1 MKIQLSDH
9 FSYSKLIKFTLPT
22 IAMMIFTSIYGV
34 VDGVFVSNCVGSDA
48 FAAVNLIMPIIMIIG
63 SVGFMIGTGGS
74 AIVSKTLGEGKK
86 EKANE
91 YFSMLVY
98 LCVVSGVI
106 LSVIGIIFTGPI
118 AVLLGAKGS
127 IAKDCVTYGRTLFF
141 MLTGLFLQNAFQ
153 SFLVVAEKPK
163 LGLFVTLLAGFTN
176 MFLDFL
182 FVYVL
187 RFGVF
192 GAALATGISQFV
204 GSVIPIIY
212 FASGKNNVLK
222 LTKCRFNKDIII
234 KTCINGSSEM
244 VTNMSMSLVN
254 ILYNMQLM
262 KYIGT
267 NGVVAYGI
275 IMYVGFIFVGTY
287 MGYAVGSAPVI
298 SYHYGAGNKDELKNL
313 FKRSLT
319 IIIVSSVVMT
329 LIAEIIAGYLAG
341 IFVSYDNN
349 LLELTTEAIRIYAVS
364 YLISGINIFASS
376 FFTALNNGVVSAVIS
391 FMRMFVFQVVMI
403 LFLPV
408 VLGISGIWTAVIAAE
423 VLSVVISVMF
433 LVKNR
438 KKPELCLQKTPRG
451 MLLVNSKNPNLC
463 LDFLHVRGCG
473 R

>member
-1 MKIQLSDH
+1 MKLQLSDH

-48 FAAVNLIMPIIMIIG
+48 FAAVNLIMPIIMILG

-127 IAKDCVTYGRTLFF
+127 IAKDCVTYGRTVFF

-212 FASGKNNVLK
+212 FAGGKNNVLK

-364 YLISGINIFASS
+364 YLISGVNIFASS

-391 FMRMFVFQVVMI
+391 FMRMFVFQIVMI
-403 LFLPV
+403 LLLPV

-438 KKPELCLQKTPRG
+438 KKY
-451 MLLVNSKNPNLC
+451 SY
-463 LDFLHVRGCG
+463 
-473 R
+473 

>member
-48 FAAVNLIMPIIMIIG
+48 FAAVNLIMPIIMILG

-127 IAKDCVTYGRTLFF
+127 IAKDCVAYGRTVFF

-212 FASGKNNVLK
+212 FAGGKNNVLK

-364 YLISGINIFASS
+364 YLISGVNIFASS

-391 FMRMFVFQVVMI
+391 FMRMFVFQIVMI
-403 LFLPV
+403 LLLPV

-438 KKPELCLQKTPRG
+438 KKY
-451 MLLVNSKNPNLC
+451 SY
-463 LDFLHVRGCG
+463 
-473 R
+473 

>member
-48 FAAVNLIMPIIMIIG
+48 FAAVNLIMPIIMILG

-106 LSVIGIIFTGPI
+106 LSVKGIIFTGPI

-127 IAKDCVTYGRTLFF
+127 IAKDCVTYGRTVFF

-192 GAALATGISQFV
+192 GAALATGISLFV

-212 FASGKNNVLK
+212 FAGGKNNVLK

-364 YLISGINIFASS
+364 YLISGVNIFASS

-391 FMRMFVFQVVMI
+391 FMRMFVFQIVMI

-438 KKPELCLQKTPRG
+438 KKY
-451 MLLVNSKNPNLC
+451 SY
-463 LDFLHVRGCG
+463 
-473 R
+473 

>member
-48 FAAVNLIMPIIMIIG
+48 FAAVNLIMPIIMILG

-127 IAKDCVTYGRTLFF
+127 IAKDCVTYGRTVFF

-163 LGLFVTLLAGFTN
+163 LGLFVTVLAGFTN

-349 LLELTTEAIRIYAVS
+349 LLELTIEAIRIYAVS

-391 FMRMFVFQVVMI
+391 FMRMFVFQIVMI
-403 LFLPV
+403 LLLPV

-438 KKPELCLQKTPRG
+438 KKY
-451 MLLVNSKNPNLC
+451 SY
-463 LDFLHVRGCG
+463 
-473 R
+473 

>member
-48 FAAVNLIMPIIMIIG
+48 FAAVNLIMPIIMILG

-127 IAKDCVTYGRTLFF
+127 IAKDCVTYGRTVFF

-212 FASGKNNVLK
+212 FAGGKNNVLK

-234 KTCINGSSEM
+234 KTFINGSSEM

-267 NGVVAYGI
+267 NGGVAYGI

-364 YLISGINIFASS
+364 YLISGVNIFASS

-391 FMRMFVFQVVMI
+391 FMRMFVFQIVMI
-403 LFLPV
+403 LLLPV

-438 KKPELCLQKTPRG
+438 KKY
-451 MLLVNSKNPNLC
+451 SY
-463 LDFLHVRGCG
+463 
-473 R
+473 

>member
-48 FAAVNLIMPIIMIIG
+48 FAAVNLIMPIIMILG

-127 IAKDCVTYGRTLFF
+127 IAKDCVTYGRTVFF

-153 SFLVVAEKPK
+153 SFLIVAEKPK

-212 FASGKNNVLK
+212 FAGGKNNVLK
-222 LTKCRFNKDIII
+222 LTKFRFNKDIII

-391 FMRMFVFQVVMI
+391 FMRMFVFQIVMI

-438 KKPELCLQKTPRG
+438 KKY
-451 MLLVNSKNPNLC
+451 SY
-463 LDFLHVRGCG
+463 
-473 R
+473 

>member
-48 FAAVNLIMPIIMIIG
+48 FAAVNLIMPIIMILG

-106 LSVIGIIFTGPI
+106 LSVIGRIFTGPI

-127 IAKDCVTYGRTLFF
+127 IAKDCVTYGRTVFF

-212 FASGKNNVLK
+212 FAGGKNNVLK

-364 YLISGINIFASS
+364 YLISGVNIFASS

-391 FMRMFVFQVVMI
+391 FMRMFVFQIVMI
-403 LFLPV
+403 LLLPV

-438 KKPELCLQKTPRG
+438 KKY
-451 MLLVNSKNPNLC
+451 SY
-463 LDFLHVRGCG
+463 
-473 R
+473 

>member
-48 FAAVNLIMPIIMIIG
+48 FAAVNLIMPIIMILG

-127 IAKDCVTYGRTLFF
+127 IAKDCVTYGRTVFF

-153 SFLVVAEKPK
+153 SFLVVSEKPK

-212 FASGKNNVLK
+212 FAGGKNNVLK

-391 FMRMFVFQVVMI
+391 FMRMFVFQIVMI
-403 LFLPV
+403 LLLPV

-438 KKPELCLQKTPRG
+438 KKY
-451 MLLVNSKNPNLC
+451 SY
-463 LDFLHVRGCG
+463 
-473 R
+473 